1 MISELSIPV
10 ERPFP
15 AGSLERRREH
25 LVSEVVVSAGRSQ
38 RPRGR
43 RAWLVPAGGLA
54 AAGAAAAIAFLGF
67 GSSPGEVAS
76 AATVLREAA
85 AVARVQPPAVPLQGD
100 QFLYVKSVD
109 AYLATSKYSEELVF
123 SFLAPHERE
132 IWIGPDGGRVR
143 QTSGEP
149 VFLSEADREKW
160 ISAGRPELR
169 EPPWESPIEAMPP
182 LDLPTDPD
190 ELFERLEQEARV
202 VQDAK
207 GHGVGLYEVMFTLV
221 GDSLRE
227 TNATPAQQAALYEV
241 AARIPEVEL
250 VGQVTDRIGR
260 AGIAVAFSNAEV
272 GVRHM
277 LIFDAETA
285 VLLGEEQS
293 TLEGNKLGYPEGT
306 VFGYASYVETA
317 VVDSNRER
325 PRAQR
330 AAASA

>member
-1 MISELSIPV
+1 VISELNIPA

-25 LVSEVVVSAGRSQ
+25 AVCEVVALAGRAR

-43 RAWLVPAGGLA
+43 RAWLVPAGSLA
-54 AAGAAAAIAFLGF
+54 AAGAAAAIVFLGF
-67 GSSPGEVAS
+67 GSGSGEVAS

-85 AVARVQPPAVPLQGD
+85 AVARVQPPAVSLRRG
-100 QFLYVKSVD
+100 QFLYVKSVN
-109 AYLATSKYSEELVF
+109 AYLATSKYSEDLVF
-123 SFLAPHERE
+123 TVLATHERE

-143 QTSGEP
+143 ETSGEP

-160 ISAGRPELR
+160 ISADRPELR
-169 EPPWESPIEAMPP
+169 EPPWESPIEALPP

-190 ELFERLEQEARV
+190 AVYERLEQEARD

-207 GHGVGLYEVMFTLV
+207 GHGVGLYDVMFTLV

-227 TNATPAQQAALYEV
+227 TNATPAQRAALYEV
-241 AARIPEVEL
+241 AARIPGVEL
-250 VGQVTDRIGR
+250 VGRVTDRVGR
-260 AGIAVAFSNAEV
+260 AGMAVAFSNAEV

-277 LIFDAETA
+277 LIFDPETA
-285 VLLGEEQS
+285 ILLGEEQI
-293 TLEGNKLGYPEGT
+293 TLEPNELGYAEGT
-306 VFGYASYVETA
+306 VIGYATYVETA

-325 PRAQR
+325 PRG
-330 AAASA
+330 